1 MAKDKKKKDEEKPKK
16 NDFKSFLKKRAPIYL
31 ALIAM
36 LVVFVIP
43 EYTKGTLEKS
53 FPEFSAEEQLVVDI
67 LMKYDGPNND
77 GLTVLQ
83 ALENKIDEEYPN
95 EKIYDHKKTAV
106 DLVVTGI
113 DSEEYNV
120 NFNFKSHNG
129 EMNYDWNVNVIS
141 EEISSNN
148 PDAKYIIDLVNY
160 YD

>member
-1 MAKDKKKKDEEKPKK
+1 MGKESKKKEDKPKK

-53 FPEFSAEEQLVVDI
+53 FPEFSVEEQQVMDI

-95 EKIYDHKKTAV
+95 EKIFDHKKTTV
-106 DLVVTGI
+106 DLVITNV
-113 DSEEYNV
+113 DSEEYKV
-120 NFNFKSHNG
+120 NFNFKSHKG

-148 PDAKYIIDLVNY
+148 SESKYIIGLVNY

>member
-1 MAKDKKKKDEEKPKK
+1 MSKESKKKKDKPKK

-36 LVVFVIP
+36 FVVFVVP

-53 FPEFSAEEQLVVDI
+53 FPELSDKNQQVIDI
-67 LMKYDGPNND
+67 LMKYDGPND
-77 GLTVLQ
+77 SGLTVKE
-83 ALENKIDEEYPN
+83 ALKNKISEEYPQ
-95 EKIYDHKKTAV
+95 EKIFDHKKTTV
-106 DLVVTGI
+106 DLTI
-113 DSEEYNV
+113 TNINSEEHQV
-120 NFNFKSHNG
+120 VLNFKSYKG

-148 PDAKYIIDLVNY
+148 SESKYIIELVNY

>member
-1 MAKDKKKKDEEKPKK
+1 
-16 NDFKSFLKKRAPIYL
+16 
-31 ALIAM
+31 
-36 LVVFVIP
+36 
-43 EYTKGTLEKS
+43 
-53 FPEFSAEEQLVVDI
+53 
-67 LMKYDGPNND
+67 MKYDGPNND

-95 EKIYDHKKTAV
+95 EKIYDHKKTVV